1 MEIITHT
8 KKMDLNRETA
18 VAIGKFDG
26 LHLGHRR
33 LLQEILEQKQKGLAA
48 CVFTFDPAP
57 AVLFGQSDG
66 RELMTKEEKRAL
78 LAGMGVDILIEFPLT
93 METAAI
99 PAKEFVK
106 EILVKQM
113 RVRFIAAG
121 TDLSFG
127 AGGKG
132 DAALLKEMGK
142 DCGFQV
148 KTIEKVRLG
157 DQEISSTYVREQLEV
172 GNMMLVEKLL
182 GRPYTITG
190 IVVHGNRLGRT
201 LGMPT
206 VNLLPPA
213 AKLLPPCGV
222 YYSSVLYQ
230 GKHYRAISNV
240 GYKPTVTDA
249 RVMGVETYLYDFHSE
264 IYGEEIDVS
273 LHEFKRPEKRFE
285 SIEELKEQLLQDIS
299 EGKLGQNCY
308 L

>member
-1 MEIITHT
+1 MEIITDT

-33 LLQEILEQKQKGLAA
+33 LLQEILKQKQKGLDA

-78 LAGMGVDILIEFPLT
+78 LARMGVDILIEFPLT
-93 METAAI
+93 MQTAAI
-99 PAKEFVK
+99 PAKEFVT

-121 TDLSFG
+121 MDLSFG

-132 DAALLKEMGK
+132 DAALLKEMEK

-157 DQEISSTYVREQLEV
+157 NQEISSTYVREQLEV

-190 IVVHGNRLGRT
+190 TVVHGNRLGRT

-206 VNLLPPA
+206 VNLLPSIM
-213 AKLLPPCGV
+213 KLMPPCGV

-230 GKHYRAISNV
+230 GKRYRAISNV
-240 GYKPTVTDA
+240 GYKPTVTEA
-249 RVMGVETYLYDFHSE
+249 RVMGVETYLYDFHSV
-264 IYGEEIDVS
+264 IYGEEIEVS

-285 SIEELKEQLLQDIS
+285 SIEALKRQLMQDIS
-299 EGKLGQNCY
+299 EGKLQRKI
-308 L
+308 